1 MTVARKS
8 GSAKGKKHINLY
20 ENVTGDNDK
29 ASISDVKIPPIHSVE
44 GGALNVFFQLV
55 APFRLLFGLDIGLYV
70 AATILN
76 GLLPFLIGAL
86 IDAIQIDFNNGSVN
100 FGPDAVKALFI
111 FICVGALSVVL
122 YRANA
127 FVLAYFEPDFRAS
140 ARARLT
146 NYTLARSVSFLSD
159 KFAGRLAHAINEITR
174 ASQAIIDHIRWS
186 IIEPFLTAIILLI
199 TALTVH
205 PYFSALLLVWLV
217 LFIGGILLMTLGLNK
232 LVEDVARQRGQGSA
246 LITDTVVNFL
256 SVKMF
261 AATNYEMDLL
271 CKSLDGELKSG
282 RRFLVSVFWIK
293 MYQAVL
299 EILLL
304 VGGACLVWY
313 LWQQQDITLGQ
324 ISLVLTSSLMVTDY
338 LWSFSSQVISLAED
352 TGSLSESLDQINED
366 KDKVI
371 QLSST
376 EEFKPEKG
384 EIVFNNLSFAYNA
397 DAPLFKGFHLHIK
410 AGEKVGVVGPSG
422 SGKTTLVKLLLRF
435 YDVGDQEIMIDRQN
449 VGKLARGSVRQN
461 IAVIP
466 QDANLFNR
474 SVLENI
480 RYGRLD
486 ASDEE
491 VYEAAK
497 LAYAHDFIEKL
508 PEGYNTMLGDRGTK
522 LSGGQRQRIAIAR
535 AILKESQIL
544 ILDEATSAL
553 DTESEVL
560 IQKALQKIMKGRTVV
575 AIAHRLSTIA
585 DMDRI
590 IVMQDGEVVEDGSHE
605 ELLKKKGRYFELWSA
620 QSGSFIS

>member
-1 MTVARKS
+1 
-8 GSAKGKKHINLY
+8 
-20 ENVTGDNDK
+20 
-29 ASISDVKIPPIHSVE
+29 
-44 GGALNVFFQLV
+44 
-55 APFRLLFGLDIGLYV
+55 
-70 AATILN
+70 
-76 GLLPFLIGAL
+76 
-86 IDAIQIDFNNGSVN
+86 
-100 FGPDAVKALFI
+100 
-111 FICVGALSVVL
+111 
-122 YRANA
+122 
-127 FVLAYFEPDFRAS
+127 
-140 ARARLT
+140 
-146 NYTLARSVSFLSD
+146 
-159 KFAGRLAHAINEITR
+159 
-174 ASQAIIDHIRWS
+174 
-186 IIEPFLTAIILLI
+186 
-199 TALTVH
+199 
-205 PYFSALLLVWLV
+205 
-217 LFIGGILLMTLGLNK
+217 
-232 LVEDVARQRGQGSA
+232 
-246 LITDTVVNFL
+246 
-256 SVKMF
+256 
-261 AATNYEMDLL
+261 
-271 CKSLDGELKSG
+271 
-282 RRFLVSVFWIK
+282 
-293 MYQAVL
+293 
-299 EILLL
+299 
-304 VGGACLVWY
+304 
-313 LWQQQDITLGQ
+313 
-324 ISLVLTSSLMVTDY
+324 MVTDY

-508 PEGYNTMLGDRGTK
+508 PEGYDTMLGDRGTK

-560 IQKALQKIMKGRTVV
+560 IQKALQGIMKGRTVV

-605 ELLKKKGRYFELWSA
+605 ELLKKKGRYFELWNA